1 MMENSMTLASSNIFA
16 DLGFSPQEAEN
27 LRLRSELM
35 QKITTFIETA
45 NLTMVS
51 DRPEVIEQAAQHLAE
66 TPETVPA
73 LQNGKIGE
81 FPIERLIGMLNRAGM
96 SVRIE
101 VFPTAA

>member
-1 MMENSMTLASSNIFA
+1 MMENSMTLASNNIFD
-16 DLGFSPQEAEN
+16 DLGFSPEEAEN

-35 QKITTFIETA
+35 QKITTFIETE
-45 NLTMVS
+45 NLT
-51 DRPEVIEQAAQHLAE
+51 IEQAAQHLAE
-66 TPETVPA
+66 TPETVTA

>member
-1 MMENSMTLASSNIFA
+1 MMENSMTLASNNIFD
-16 DLGFSPQEAEN
+16 DLGFSPEEAEN

-35 QKITTFIETA
+35 QKITTFIETE
-45 NLTMVS
+45 NLT
-51 DRPEVIEQAAQHLAE
+51 IEQAAQYLAE
-66 TPETVPA
+66 TPETVTA

>member
-1 MMENSMTLASSNIFA
+1 MMENSMTLASNNIFD

-35 QKITTFIETA
+35 QKITVFIEMQ
-45 NLTMVS
+45 NLT
-51 DRPEVIEQAAQHLAE
+51 IEQAAQNLAE
-66 TPETVPA
+66 TPETVTA

>member
-1 MMENSMTLASSNIFA
+1 MMENSMTLASNNIFD
-16 DLGFSPQEAEN
+16 DLGFSPEESEN

-35 QKITTFIETA
+35 QKITVFIETA
-45 NLTMVS
+45 NLT
-51 DRPEVIEQAAQHLAE
+51 IEQAAQHLAE
-66 TPETVPA
+66 TPETVTA

-81 FPIERLIGMLNRAGM
+81 FPIERLIAMLNRAGM